1 MPGDPLAYLRGPLFP
16 HLELCEESCLSTTAF
31 DLQQPLTVH
40 CHSVQHTQ
48 GTTST
53 PSHSSVANETTE
65 AEEQRQG
72 DRTGPDGI
80 EPAGKSTGL
89 LHGRFRENMEGREA
103 KQVLK
108 PHIGWRLPCPLA
120 ACQPTVN
127 HSCWPKVRGPS

>member
-1 MPGDPLAYLRGPLFP
+1 MGKRTHRVAKSSCNDPHITVNTGPGTPTAVAGLFAP
-16 HLELCEESCLSTTAF
+16 DVDASVLSLGSS

-65 AEEQRQG
+65 AEEQLQG

-80 EPAGKSTGL
+80 EP
-89 LHGRFRENMEGREA
+89 EA
-103 KQVLK
+103 
-108 PHIGWRLPCPLA
+108 PWE
-120 ACQPTVN
+120 
-127 HSCWPKVRGPS
+127 